1 LTNALPV
8 FIHKYDFWLRLT
20 SLSEDS
26 ETFFKGLIMG
36 NDSMNGSNPELEEDV
51 VSETR
56 DEIDEPSMY
65 KVILHNDDYTTME
78 FVVEIL
84 MLVFKKT
91 PEEAVKIMLNVHQ
104 KGIGIC
110 GVYPFEVSET
120 KVKTVDALAK
130 ENGFPLKCTM
140 ERE

>member
-36 NDSMNGSNPELEEDV
+36 NDSTNGSNPELEEDV